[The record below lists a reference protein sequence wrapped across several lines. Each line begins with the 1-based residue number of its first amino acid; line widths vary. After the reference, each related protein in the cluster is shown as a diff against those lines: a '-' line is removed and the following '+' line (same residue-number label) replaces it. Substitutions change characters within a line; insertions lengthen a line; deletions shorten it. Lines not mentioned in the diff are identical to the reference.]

1 MSYILFNYLPLKML
15 VIAKKIYDTI
25 LIKLCFEKFKF
36 SFLEMFQ
43 VLAVL
48 KFFITKK
55 LVDTVRLPIKQLS
68 NMDVSKLHLSI
79 E

>member
-1 MSYILFNYLPLKML
+1 ML
-15 VIAKKIYDTI
+15 VFAKQIYDTI
-25 LIKLCFEKFKF
+25 LIELCFEKFKF

-55 LVDTVRLPIKQLS
+55 LVANKTTIR
-68 NMDVSKLHLSI
+68 HGC
-79 E
+79 